1 VRAPVPVPEPE
12 PELDLDNLGADEPSS
27 VLEDD
32 PFASP
37 AAEAMGSDDPLGE
50 LAMDVPEAEPEPEP
64 EPEPPPPPV
73 RVRKAA
79 ETIPPPPLRPARP
92 PVVPEPEPE
101 PELDAFGGAEEAADI
116 DVGLPDFAD
125 PAAEPEAEPAYDP
138 MSVEDLV
145 GHAAAPPD
153 NHGELDLNT
162 ELGGLFEA
170 QSAVETAAP
179 PPGTELGDAGLAEIF
194 KEFKAGVDRQLGKED
209 YDTRYNLGIAYK
221 EMGLVDEA
229 IAEFQLAAKDERR
242 ALECS
247 SMLGL
252 CFMEKGLPKLAIKWF
267 ERGLK
272 APGRTAEEY
281 LGLRYDL
288 ASAHEAS
295 GDVDTARDMF
305 NELWSQNAAF
315 RDVAEKVRALG
326 GA

>member
-1 VRAPVPVPEPE
+1 VPEPE
-12 PELDLDNLGADEPSS
+12 PELDLDNLGSDEPSP

-50 LAMDVPEAEPEPEP
+50 LAMDVSEPEP

-101 PELDAFGGAEEAADI
+101 PELDAFGGVEEPADI
-116 DVGLPDFAD
+116 DVGMPDFSE
-125 PAAEPEAEPAYDP
+125 PAAEPEAEPETAYDDA

-145 GHAAAPPD
+145 GHGSAAPSD
-153 NHGELDLNT
+153 NHGELDLNA

-170 QSAVETAAP
+170 QSAVETAGP

-267 ERGLK
+267 ERGLR
-272 APGRTAEEY
+272 APDRTAEEY

-288 ASAHEAS
+288 ATAHEAS
-295 GDVDTARDMF
+295 GDVDAARDMF
-305 NELWSQNAAF
+305 NELWSQNASF